1 MNKHGDKPMPNNMKW
16 FKVWETLLIDMIIHN
31 ISLEDIGRFTI
42 LGLLITKKGKKG
54 NVMITPEAL
63 KTYFK
68 CEKLPEKFVID
79 FNVNDNANDNGTR
92 SVSLKNWRK
101 YQENTSGYTRLKR
114 WRLKHNDNANDNTND
129 NANDNANE
137 TRKIRLDKIKIR
149 KDKIIKQGF
158 DFLKIP
164 DFINLKTWQAY
175 LEMRKSIKKP
185 LKTEHQFNLAIST
198 LQKLQSQGHNPN
210 DVLNQSILNSWQG
223 LFELKKSKNKTGG
236 QQDAFTGTPYKN
248 AAEKYAGVGKIPDKD
263 KSTDNAG
270 VGKIP
275 TTKLDGNSTKIS

>member
-1 MNKHGDKPMPNNMKW
+1 MADGKQW
-16 FKVWETLLIDMIIHN
+16 FKVWTSILTDPALAYLHNQTVGVWLRLCALTAQHGNRGLLEIPAQQLLVTLHLTKAPQEDVNKIFTELKTLN
-31 ISLEDIGRFTI
+31 ISCNKEVQKDSVTLVTLQF
-42 LGLLITKKGKKG
+42 
-54 NVMITPEAL
+54 
-63 KTYFK
+63 
-68 CEKLPEKFVID
+68 
-79 FNVNDNANDNGTR
+79 AN
-92 SVSLKNWRK
+92 WQK
-101 YQENTSGYTRLKR
+101 YQAYSDSYERVNKFRKAQKKR
-114 WRLKHNDNANDNTND
+114 YSVTDEEKRREEK
-129 NANDNANE
+129 
-137 TRKIRLDKIKIR
+137 RRDKK
-149 KDKIIKQGF
+149 KVLQQQGF

-263 KSTDNAG
+263 KSTYNAG

-275 TTKLDGNSTKIS
+275 TTKLDWNSTKIS

>member
-1 MNKHGDKPMPNNMKW
+1 MGDNLKW
-16 FKVWETLLIDMIIHN
+16 FKVWTSITDDPDFLEMTLESISRWVLLGAYIRKHGDN
-31 ISLEDIGRFTI
+31 GKISLSNKVLAHLLRCHETEIIVTIQQLHNVSIIQNECNGRNI
-42 LGLLITKKGKKG
+42 
-54 NVMITPEAL
+54 V
-63 KTYFK
+63 TY
-68 CEKLPEKFVID
+68 
-79 FNVNDNANDNGTR
+79 R
-92 SVSLKNWRK
+92 NWHK
-101 YQENTSGYTRLKR
+101 YQIDDSYNRVAKYRQNVTIQ
-114 WRLKHNDNANDNTND
+114 D
-129 NANDNANE
+129 
-137 TRKIRLDKIKIR
+137 KIRLDKIKIR